1 MKRVEVQDWQIAPL
15 GTYTDDYE
23 WRYDLKEG
31 DEIDCMDN
39 EKEWYKSTILQTRV
53 SQNPDGEL
61 VPEVFVAFRTY
72 DENGSKQE
80 DDGRKFF
87 GWSEKYDEWYFVTDP
102 QIQKRG
108 DCCLQYQKVESA
120 NKVYLRPYEKEINDK
135 GDIVFSSSKV

>member
-1 MKRVEVQDWQIAPL
+1 MNDWQIAPL
-15 GTYTDDYE
+15 GTFTDEYE

-53 SQNPDGEL
+53 GQNPDGEL

-72 DENGSKQE
+72 DENGSKVE

-102 QIQKRG
+102 QI
-108 DCCLQYQKVESA
+108 
-120 NKVYLRPYEKEINDK
+120 
-135 GDIVFSSSKV
+135 

>member
-1 MKRVEVQDWQIAPL
+1 MKRVEVQDWQIAPF
-15 GTYTDDYE
+15 GTFTDDYE

-87 GWSEKYDEWYFVTDP
+87 G
-102 QIQKRG
+102 
-108 DCCLQYQKVESA
+108 CL
-120 NKVYLRPYEKEINDK
+120 
-135 GDIVFSSSKV
+135 